1 MWRQLKGFPQPAV
14 TEAFPVLEAA
24 RCMSDSDWK
33 AKYFNAIR
41 DMEDEEK
48 RFRAIESALRR
59 LVSRL
64 CIASQGQDDLLDAN
78 LSQISS
84 ANQRNAGASEMDSL
98 LQSLRDT
105 IADLDRRRAS
115 TQNSGRLS
123 ATAPTVVQPAAAPV
137 VVAKPPPV
145 AVPTPVPAPAPTPA
159 PAASTPSAARSTLWE
174 EALKTVSILLPRL
187 IDGMDDAIAT
197 QAEALLAEAS
207 GVDGDAN
214 LAKLL
219 QRAAE
224 LALARSERLL
234 RERDQATALL
244 AQVTQ
249 RLEEVAAFL
258 AGDAQNRRNTLGDAE
273 ELDTRVLTEVSS
285 LNDEVRG
292 ARDLEPLKQL
302 IGARVEAISTQ
313 VRQFRE
319 REEGRFLEQSERT
332 QRVNARVAE
341 LERQTRD
348 LHRSLHQE
356 RRRARLDALTGIPN
370 RISFD
375 ERLAQEIERWKRFRN
390 PVCVLVW
397 DIDRFKHI
405 NDTYGHRAGDRVLR
419 EVAKC
424 FEGRLRSTDVV
435 ARLGGEE
442 FVMLLIGTQLPDAQR
457 KADELREAVGELKFH
472 FRGEPIRVTV
482 SCGVTELRAGD
493 EAGEVFDRADKALY
507 SAKDGGRNACVAA

>member
-1 MWRQLKGFPQPAV
+1 
-14 TEAFPVLEAA
+14 
-24 RCMSDSDWK
+24 MSDSDWK

-48 RFRAIESALRR
+48 RFRAIETALRR
-59 LVSRL
+59 VVSRL
-64 CIASQGQDDLLDAN
+64 CIAAQGQDDLLDAN

-84 ANQRNAGASEMDSL
+84 ANQRNAGAGEMDSL

-105 IADLDRRRAS
+105 VADIDRRRAL
-115 TQNSGRLS
+115 TQTSSRGA
-123 ATAPTVVQPAAAPV
+123 ATAPTVVQPATASVAA
-137 VVAKPPPV
+137 ASPPPV
-145 AVPTPVPAPAPTPA
+145 AAPAPLPAAA
-159 PAASTPSAARSTLWE
+159 PAAAPPPVTPSGSAPTAARSMLWE
-174 EALKTVSILLPRL
+174 EALRTVSTLLPRL
-187 IDGMDDAIAT
+187 VGGMDDAIAT
-197 QAEALLAEAS
+197 QAEALLAELPA
-207 GVDGDAN
+207 VDGDAN

-219 QRAAE
+219 SRAAD
-224 LALARSERLL
+224 LALERSERLL

-273 ELDTRVLTEVSS
+273 ELNTRVLTEVSS
-285 LNDEVRG
+285 LNDEVRV

-341 LERQTRD
+341 LERQARD

-375 ERLAQEIERWKRFRN
+375 ERLAEEIERWKRFRN

-435 ARLGGEE
+435 ARFGGEE
-442 FVMLLIGTQLPDAQR
+442 FVMLLIGTQLPDARR

>member
-1 MWRQLKGFPQPAV
+1 
-14 TEAFPVLEAA
+14 
-24 RCMSDSDWK
+24 MSDSDWK

-48 RFRAIESALRR
+48 RFRAIETALRR
-59 LVSRL
+59 VVSRL
-64 CIASQGQDDLLDAN
+64 CIAAQGQDDLLDAN

-84 ANQRNAGASEMDSL
+84 ANQRNAGAGEMDSL

-105 IADLDRRRAS
+105 VADIDRRRAL
-115 TQNSGRLS
+115 TQTSSRGT
-123 ATAPTVVQPAAAPV
+123 ATAPTVVQLPAATPAPV
-137 VVAKPPPV
+137 AAPRPAATPASVA
-145 AVPTPVPAPAPTPA
+145 APAPVATPA
-159 PAASTPSAARSTLWE
+159 PVPNAAQPPVNARGALWE
-174 EALKTVSILLPRL
+174 EALKTVSTLLPRL
-187 IDGMDDAIAT
+187 VGGMDDAIAT
-197 QAEALLAEAS
+197 QAEALLAELPA
-207 GVDGDAN
+207 VDGDAN

-219 QRAAE
+219 NRAAD
-224 LALARSERLL
+224 LALERSERLL

-273 ELDTRVLTEVSS
+273 ELNTRVLTEVSS
-285 LNDEVRG
+285 LNDEVRV

-375 ERLAQEIERWKRFRN
+375 ERLAEEIERWKRFRN

-435 ARLGGEE
+435 ARFGGEE

>member
-1 MWRQLKGFPQPAV
+1 MA
-14 TEAFPVLEAA
+14 E
-24 RCMSDSDWK
+24 SDWK
-33 AKYFNAIR
+33 SKYFNAIR

-48 RFRAIESALRR
+48 RYRAIESALRR
-59 LVSRL
+59 VVSRL
-64 CIASQGQDDLLDAN
+64 CIAAQGQDDLLDAH

-84 ANQRNAGASEMDSL
+84 ANQRNAGAGEMDNL
-98 LQSLRDT
+98 LQALRDT
-105 IADLDRRRAS
+105 IADIDRRRTT
-115 TQNSGRLS
+115 TQTSSRP
-123 ATAPTVVQPAAAPV
+123 ATAPTVVQPPANTPTTASANVVLNPSPAAPAVPAAAP
-137 VVAKPPPV
+137 
-145 AVPTPVPAPAPTPA
+145 
-159 PAASTPSAARSTLWE
+159 TPSALRSALWE
-174 EALKTVSILLPRL
+174 EARKTVMTLLPRISTATDEAAAKQVEEL
-187 IDGMDDAIAT
+187 LAQLASVKDDA
-197 QAEALLAEAS
+197 ALAR
-207 GVDGDAN
+207 
-214 LAKLL
+214 LL
-219 QRAAE
+219 TSAAD
-224 LALARSERLL
+224 LALARSDRLL

-249 RLEEVAAFL
+249 RLEEVSAFL
-258 AGDAQNRRNTLGDAE
+258 TGDEQNRRNTLGDAE
-273 ELDTRVLTEVSS
+273 ELNTRVLTEVSE
-285 LNDEVRG
+285 LNDEVRV
-292 ARDLEPLKQL
+292 ARDLEPLKEL
-302 IGARVEAISTQ
+302 IGARVEAIASQ

-332 QRVNARVAE
+332 QRMNARVAD

-375 ERLAQEIERWKRFRN
+375 ERLAEEIERWKRFGN

-424 FEGRLRSTDVV
+424 FEGRLRSTDIV
-435 ARLGGEE
+435 ARFGGEE
-442 FVMLLIGTQLPDAQR
+442 FVMLLIGTQLTDAHR
-457 KADELREAVGELKFH
+457 KADELRTAIGELKFH

-482 SCGVTELRAGD
+482 SCGITELRPGD

>member
-1 MWRQLKGFPQPAV
+1 
-14 TEAFPVLEAA
+14 
-24 RCMSDSDWK
+24 MSDSDWK
-33 AKYFNAIR
+33 AKYFNVIR

-48 RFRAIESALRR
+48 RFRTIEAALRR
-59 LVSRL
+59 VVARL
-64 CIASQGQDDLLDAN
+64 CIAAQGQDDVLDAN

-84 ANQRNAGASEMDSL
+84 ANQRNAGASEIDSL

-105 IADLDRRRAS
+105 VADVDRRRAAIQTS
-115 TQNSGRLS
+115 SRG
-123 ATAPTVVQPAAAPV
+123 ATAPTVVQLPAAPV
-137 VVAKPPPV
+137 VAAAPAAP
-145 AVPTPVPAPAPTPA
+145 PAPAPAPA
-159 PAASTPSAARSTLWE
+159 PAAIPPPPAVAARSALWE
-174 EALKTVSILLPRL
+174 EALKTVSMLLPRL
-187 IDGMDDAIAT
+187 VAGMEDAIAT
-197 QAEALLAEAS
+197 QAEALLAELPA
-207 GVDGDAN
+207 VDGDAN

-219 QRAAE
+219 NRAAD
-224 LALARSERLL
+224 LVLARSEGLL

-273 ELDTRVLTEVSS
+273 ELNTRVLTEVSS
-285 LNDEVRG
+285 LNDEVRV

-341 LERQTRD
+341 LERQARD

-375 ERLAQEIERWKRFRN
+375 ERLAEEIERWKRFRN

-435 ARLGGEE
+435 ARFGGEE